1 MPGVHKRRK
10 MIDLVPAHHR
20 ILPDRV
26 RRWLIFIL
34 ACLLFVLSQ
43 FYRASVAVISPDLI
57 QELALDTR
65 QLSLISAAFFYAF
78 AIMQIPITMYL
89 DGIGPRVS
97 MTVLSLIS
105 VIGAIVFA
113 VGHSVPALVAGR
125 VLMGIGM
132 ACNLMGPLKI
142 ITLWFTPRH
151 FATLSALIVSAGTVG
166 NLIAA
171 TPLVLMAQSM
181 GWRNSFLVIGAINL
195 SLAVLFCLIT
205 RDRPRE
211 SMVHDVPRAA
221 STRLREIGRSLRHLV
236 REKDYWII
244 SLGTFC
250 RYGIYAAV
258 LSLWAGPFLIHT
270 IGLSAVSAG
279 NLLVLMS
286 IGIVIGSPISG
297 WLSDTGLQNRNGI
310 IVCGLIAMAVI
321 LVVLTQLS
329 SGTGMTVFGI
339 LFFAF
344 GFSSSAGGIM
354 YAHIKERMPPE
365 SAGTAM
371 TGINFFTMIGSAVFL
386 QGLGTMMHYLYP
398 EDSLSSAA
406 FVVAFLFC
414 AVCLGVAAVFYL
426 FTVETLG
433 KKK

>member
-1 MPGVHKRRK
+1 M
-10 MIDLVPAHHR
+10 
-20 ILPDRV
+20 PDRV

-34 ACLLFVLSQ
+34 ACQLFVLSQ

-57 QELALDTR
+57 QELAIDTR

-78 AIMQIPITMYL
+78 ALMQIPITMYL
-89 DGIGPRVS
+89 DGIGPRIS
-97 MTVLSLIS
+97 MTVLSLIA
-105 VIGAIVFA
+105 VIGAIVFSF
-113 VGHSVPALVAGR
+113 GHSVPALVTGR

-151 FATLSALIVSAGTVG
+151 FATLSAFVVSIGTVG

-195 SLAVLFCLIT
+195 CLVFLFYLIT

-211 SMVHDVPRAA
+211 SIVPDVPRAA
-221 STRLREIGRSLRHLV
+221 STQLREIGHSLRHLIK
-236 REKDYWII
+236 EKDYWII

-258 LSLWAGPFLIHT
+258 QSLWAGPFLIHT

-279 NLLVLMS
+279 NLLILMS

-297 WLSDTGLQNRNGI
+297 WLSDTGLRNRKGVITTGLMAMGI
-310 IVCGLIAMAVI
+310 ILIG
-321 LVVLTQLS
+321 LTQLP
-329 SGTGMTVFGI
+329 SGAGMTVWGI
-339 LFFAF
+339 LFFFF
-344 GFSSSAGGIM
+344 GFSSSTGGIM

-365 SAGTAM
+365 SAGAAM

-386 QGLGTMMHYLYP
+386 QGLGSMMQYLYP
-398 EDSLSSAA
+398 GDSLGNAA
-406 FVVAFLFC
+406 FIVAFLFC
-414 AVCLGVAAVFYL
+414 AVCLGITAIFYL

-433 KKK
+433 KRK